1 MSHVPERIL
10 KKMRESIPERPQIQ
24 LVDDL
29 NFPEPPKRNSSA
41 STSATSR
48 TPKRKPTGQ
57 LTATSNKTKRLS
69 GNKPQPTQQPTPRLN
84 NPRVRQVAR
93 VAKQA
98 PTQVPNQVKPPKTIT
113 PTRSNRPPS
122 FDYRPLRS
130 VPLERTP
137 AHRAL
142 QGQPKPPTEKRSL
155 DRVVPNKHSDT
166 DLKPAKKEYKDTD
179 AQESK
184 KRKREEDTE
193 IKSKRSRPATD
204 VKPTKIPQ
212 SESGKKKEALHSSTS
227 QHPLSASSPR
237 GSQSSSRSSS
247 SSYSSNSSSSSASSS
262 SSGSSSSSSGSSA
275 SSGSSGSSC
284 SSSYSD
290 DSAKS

>member
-98 PTQVPNQVKPPKTIT
+98 PTQVPNQVKPPKLSPPPVPTVLHPSTIVHYDQYHWRELLLT
-113 PTRSNRPPS
+113 EHSKANPS
-122 FDYRPLRS
+122 RQR
-130 VPLERTP
+130 
-137 AHRAL
+137 
-142 QGQPKPPTEKRSL
+142 
-155 DRVVPNKHSDT
+155 
-166 DLKPAKKEYKDTD
+166 
-179 AQESK
+179 
-184 KRKREEDTE
+184 RKG
-193 IKSKRSRPATD
+193 
-204 VKPTKIPQ
+204 V
-212 SESGKKKEALHSSTS
+212 
-227 QHPLSASSPR
+227 
-237 GSQSSSRSSS
+237 
-247 SSYSSNSSSSSASSS
+247 
-262 SSGSSSSSSGSSA
+262 
-275 SSGSSGSSC
+275 
-284 SSSYSD
+284 
-290 DSAKS
+290 